1 MARETNANGDNFPG
15 SFLSDLAEILS
26 IVHQDGNKMITD
38 ALFLGEITILK
49 QVNNR
54 LPEGPFSESHIVGSA
69 GEGVPSLDIFS
80 NESDVDI
87 MAVARS

>member
-54 LPEGPFSESHIVGSA
+54 LPKDRSQRVTLSDQRAKVCRVWTFFPT
-69 GEGVPSLDIFS
+69 SLTWIS
-80 NESDVDI
+80 W
-87 MAVARS
+87 R

>member
-15 SFLSDLAEILS
+15 SFLSDLAKILS

-54 LPEGPFSESHIVGSA
+54 LP
-69 GEGVPSLDIFS
+69 
-80 NESDVDI
+80 
-87 MAVARS
+87 

>member
-54 LPEGPFSESHIVGSA
+54 LPEGPFSESRGRRCAEFGHFFQRV
-69 GEGVPSLDIFS
+69 
-80 NESDVDI
+80 
-87 MAVARS
+87 

>member
-54 LPEGPFSESHIVGSA
+54 LPEGQSHCRISGRRCAEFGHFFQRV
-69 GEGVPSLDIFS
+69 
-80 NESDVDI
+80 
-87 MAVARS
+87 